1 MSRCSRNPCETIS
14 KIKSKFDVAIF
25 TGQHTR
31 TGEPHHW
38 ADQVVPVQFAR
49 EELGADPFDHCDAR
63 DIPEEVEDARK
74 ESFSRICAAVEPLF
88 TSQHRVF
95 VFMLFVCGR
104 RFRLLRWDHAGLVTT
119 PSVDYYENHALLCDF
134 FWRVAHLDDTALGF
148 DPSATRVLP
157 GDPDYLRMDLAARHD
172 PSDID
177 HTERDLH
184 WGELEEPFV
193 FDYVR
198 SLFRES
204 IATSWPRFRLQ
215 VSHGDMAREFLV
227 GKPVFMAEGVSGR
240 GTRGYIALDCHT
252 RGFVWLKDTW
262 RLSYANFEKEGD
274 ILSRLNAA
282 GIDGVPTLVCHG
294 DVRNQVTVTGDWWE
308 RTHPLPFSTSPSSS
322 KTNTSTS
329 RPSPRPLSLDN
340 RKRKWRDVVDDDVS
354 ESVLSE
360 PSHRAAALSRCPL
373 RQHTHYRIVVKEICL
388 PLTEF
393 KNGKQLVKVMLDCLR
408 THQQAATHPGV
419 RLLHCDVS
427 SGNILIYPRL
437 RKTTNGL
444 ALVWSGVLSDWELSR
459 RIDEQMP
466 PQATLKDRIGTYQFM
481 SVNLLQR
488 PSETPKIA
496 DELESFLHV
505 MVYNAVRHLRSNCND
520 PAWWVTTYFD
530 HYAGPGHMH
539 TCGQKSVAIET
550 SGRLKTLSPRGP
562 LVFYSP
568 MDGLCFTA
576 LQSFRARYK
585 VMEYEP
591 QAGALPCP
599 SPPRSPPRSSRSP
612 PASGHT
618 HVYDQARSIGIDE
631 KIIAQIEAEWD
642 TWTPPDD
649 SPTVEDRR
657 LAENLVDHQFM
668 IELFEKVLGNPRW
681 PEHDRITQPRPLSR
695 ETKMST
701 TAAVAAVAE
710 DHKSSTPAKIPRNK
724 RRRTTKTQK
733 NASRPPRL
741 QETTRRTRSQ
751 TRKEALTHPV
761 HAK

>member
-1 MSRCSRNPCETIS
+1 MSRCSRNPCETNTKMTS
-14 KIKSKFDVAIF
+14 KLCVASF
-25 TGQHTR
+25 TGRHAR
-31 TGEPHHW
+31 TDEPHHW
-38 ADQVVPVQFAR
+38 ADQVIPVQFAR
-49 EELGADPFDHCDAR
+49 DELGADPFDHCGAR
-63 DIPEEVEDARK
+63 DMPEEVDDARR
-74 ESFSRICAAVEPLF
+74 ESFSRICGAVEPLF

-95 VFMLFVCGR
+95 VFMLLVCGR
-104 RFRLLRWDHAGLVTT
+104 RFRLLRWDRAGLITT
-119 PSVDYYENHALLCDF
+119 PPVDYYENHSLLCDF
-134 FWRVAHLDDTALGF
+134 LRRLAHLDDTALGF
-148 DPSATRVLP
+148 APSATRVLP
-157 GDPDYLRMDLAARHD
+157 GNPDYLRVDLAARHD
-172 PSDID
+172 PSDVD
-177 HTERDLH
+177 HAERDLH

-198 SLFRES
+198 SLFRAS

-215 VSHGDMAREFLV
+215 VSSGDMARKYLV

-252 RGFVWLKDTW
+252 CGFVWLKDTW
-262 RLSYANFEKEGD
+262 RLSCVNFEKEGD
-274 ILSRLNAA
+274 ILSRLKAA

-294 DVRNQVTVTGDWWE
+294 DVGNQVTVTGDWRE
-308 RTHPLPFSTSPSSS
+308 RTHPLPSSTSPSSS
-322 KTNTSTS
+322 KTDMSTS
-329 RPSPRPLSLDN
+329 RPSPRSSSLDS

-354 ESVLSE
+354 DSALSE
-360 PSHRAAALSRCPL
+360 PSHQAAALSRRPPW
-373 RQHTHYRIVVKEICL
+373 QHTHYRIAVKEICL
-388 PLTEF
+388 PLMEF
-393 KNGKQLVKVMLDCLR
+393 KNGKQLVTIMLDCLR

-419 RLLHCDVS
+419 RL
-427 SGNILIYPRL
+427 SGNIMLIYPRL
-437 RKTTNGL
+437 RKTTNGT
-444 ALVWSGVLSDWELSR
+444 ALVWSGVLSASMSR
-459 RIDEQMP
+459 LP
-466 PQATLKDRIGTYQFM
+466 PTATLKDRIGTYQFM
-481 SVNLLQR
+481 SVNLLQC

-505 MVYNAVRHLRSNCND
+505 MVYNDVRHLHSNCND
-520 PAWWVTTYFD
+520 PVWWVTTYFN
-530 HYAGPGHMH
+530 HYAGPGRMH

-562 LVFYSP
+562 LLFYSP
-568 MDGLCFTA
+568 KDGLCFNA

-612 PASGHT
+612 PASGDT
-618 HVYDQARSIGIDE
+618 HVYDRARSIGIDE

-642 TWTPPDD
+642 TWMPPDD

-657 LAENLVDHQFM
+657 LAEKLLDHQFM
-668 IELFEKVLGNPRW
+668 IELYEKVLGNPRW
-681 PEHDRITQPRPLSR
+681 PEHDRITQPQPLSR
-695 ETKMST
+695 ETKMLT
-701 TAAVAAVAE
+701 TATAVAVAE
-710 DHKSSTPAKIPRNK
+710 YHKRSTPAEPPRNK

-733 NASRPPRL
+733 NVSRPPRL